1 MRVSLKSI
9 AFWSLCIC
17 QMLAIAILG
26 SRQLANERRILDWHR
41 RYSTLQLEIV
51 ALERARFDAICDHE
65 KERLLILQLQAEVN
79 CLRDHN
85 HD

>member
-1 MRVSLKSI
+1 MRVSMKSV

-26 SRQLANERRILDWHR
+26 SRQLANERMILDWHR

-51 ALERARFDAICDHE
+51 ALERARFDAIRDHKSE
-65 KERLLILQLQAEVN
+65 QLLILQLQAEVI
-79 CLRDHN
+79 CLRNRN